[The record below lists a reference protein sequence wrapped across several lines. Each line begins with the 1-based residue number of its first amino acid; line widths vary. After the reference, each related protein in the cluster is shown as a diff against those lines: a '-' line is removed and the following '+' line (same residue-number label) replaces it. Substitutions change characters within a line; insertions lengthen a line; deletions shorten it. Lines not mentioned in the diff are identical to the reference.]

1 MKEPIYIQVAREI
14 EEKISHGVYKIKE
27 RLPSERDLAKVYKV
41 SRMTARQ
48 AVSSLEEKGLVYR
61 EKGSGTYVQAPSF
74 QQNNV
79 KSFTKT
85 VGDMGYKVSSKILE
99 FSLITSLSSVA
110 KVLELPENTQFFKV
124 KRLRLGNEIPMALE
138 LLYIPIEFCPGLGDY
153 KLEQSLYQLLEDH
166 YDIKVSKV
174 SYKMEAIIANPMYR
188 NLLAVNKTTALLK
201 VTGVTLDHNNN
212 KFMYEESVYRSDLY
226 NYHVDINRKF

>member
-1 MKEPIYIQVAREI
+1 MKEAIYIQVAKEI
-14 EEKISHGVYKIKE
+14 EDKINKGIYKIKE
-27 RLPSERDLAKVYKV
+27 RLPSERELAKLYEV

-48 AVSSLEEKGLVYR
+48 AVSNLEEKGLVYR

-85 VGDMGYKVSSKILE
+85 VGDMGYKVSTKILE
-99 FSLITSLSSVA
+99 FSHITSLNSVA
-110 KVLELPENTQFFKV
+110 KILELPEGTQFFKV

-138 LLYIPIEFCPGLGDY
+138 LLYIPIETCPDLGEFN
-153 KLEQSLYQLLEDH
+153 LEQSLYQLLEDH

-174 SYKMEAIIANPMYR
+174 SYKMEAIIANPIYR
-188 NLLAVNKTTALLK
+188 KLLAINKTIALLK